1 MNQYLCCLHDIKSDT
16 YYGFALFPNIAN
28 AIRSFQAACEKDET
42 FKRWPE
48 DFEFILIAKIEQ
60 VPGEINEK
68 NEVVK
73 ATVLKEPKFYS
84 NQVIAKAVDYVAIAK
99 AKNEKNTK

>member
-1 MNQYLCCLHDIKSDT
+1 MNQYLCCLHDIKSDS

-42 FKRWPE
+42 FQRWPE

-60 VPGEINEK
+60 VPGKIDDKGEIIK
-68 NEVVK
+68 K
-73 ATVLKEPKFYS
+73 AELKEPKFYN
-84 NQVIAKAVDYVAIAK
+84 NQILAKARDYVAIAK
-99 AKNEKNTK
+99 AKNEETTK